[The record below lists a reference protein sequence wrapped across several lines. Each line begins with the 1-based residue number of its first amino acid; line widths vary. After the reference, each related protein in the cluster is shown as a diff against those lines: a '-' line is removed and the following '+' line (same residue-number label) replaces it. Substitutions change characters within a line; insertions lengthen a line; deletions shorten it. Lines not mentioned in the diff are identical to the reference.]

1 MKKNKAVLNP
11 NFSLLAADNL
21 SFSEKQITLLQAI
34 DRCESISAAAKDIGI
49 SYKTAWDR
57 VESMNN
63 QSSQPLVKR
72 SVGGAK
78 GGGTTLTKLG
88 QNIVSGFIKIRQE
101 HQLFL
106 DNLSTDVSC
115 VTDFANFSR
124 KNRMR
129 SSARNQFGGTV
140 EKITRGAVNT
150 EIELKLGDSLTIVAT
165 ITNDSQRNLKLKK
178 HDCATALIKSSWILL
193 STDVSITTSARNNI
207 VGRVLRLKKGEVNS
221 EVVMDIGNE
230 KTLCAIITNTSAEH
244 LCVKKNQTLLALF
257 KASSVI
263 LLTD

>member
-1 MKKNKAVLNP
+1 MKKNKAVLKSD
-11 NFSLLAADNL
+11 FSLQATDNL
-21 SFSEKQITLLQAI
+21 SFSEKQIILLQAI
-34 DRCESISAAAKDIGI
+34 DRCGSISAAAKDIGI

-63 QSSQPLVKR
+63 QSSQALVKR
-72 SVGGAK
+72 SVGGVK

-88 QNIVSGFIKIRQE
+88 QNIISGFIKIKHE

-106 DNLSTDVSC
+106 DNLSTDVSS
-115 VTDFANFSR
+115 VSDFESFSR

-140 EKITRGAVNT
+140 ENVTRGAVNT
-150 EIELKLGDSLTIVAT
+150 EVELRLGDSLTIVAT

-178 HDCATALIKSSWILL
+178 NDSATALIKSSWILL
-193 STDVSITTSARNNI
+193 STDVSIATSARNNI
-207 VGRVLRLKKGEVNS
+207 IGQVLRLRKGEVNS
-221 EVVMDIGNE
+221 EIVMDIGNE
-230 KTLCAIITNTSAEH
+230 KTLCAIITNTSAER
-244 LCVKKNQTLLALF
+244 LSIKKNQTLLALF

-263 LLTD
+263 LLTG

>member
-1 MKKNKAVLNP
+1 MKDE
-11 NFSLLAADNL
+11 FSLQPADNL

-34 DRCESISAAAKDIGI
+34 NSCGSISAAAKNIGI

-57 VESMNN
+57 IESMNN
-63 QSSQPLVKR
+63 QSDQALVTR
-72 SVGGAK
+72 SAGGAR
-78 GGGTTLTKLG
+78 GGGTKLTQRG
-88 QNIVSGFIKIRQE
+88 QNIVSGFIKIQQE

-106 DNLSTDVSC
+106 ESLNTDDSSVN
-115 VTDFANFSR
+115 DFANFSR
-124 KNRMR
+124 KSRMK
-129 SSARNQFGGTV
+129 SSARNQFGGTI
-140 EKITRGAVNT
+140 EKITRGSVNT

-178 HDCATALIKSSWILL
+178 HDSATALIKSSWILL
-193 STDVSITTSARNNI
+193 SNDVSIATSARNNI
-207 VGRVLRLKKGEVNS
+207 VGQVLRLKKGEVNS

-230 KTLCAIITNTSAEH
+230 KTLCSIITNTSAER
-244 LCVKKNQTLLALF
+244 LGIKKNQTLLALF

>member
-1 MKKNKAVLNP
+1 MKKNKAVLKSD
-11 NFSLLAADNL
+11 FSLPTADNL
-21 SFSEKQITLLQAI
+21 SFSEKQIILLQAI
-34 DRCESISAAAKDIGI
+34 DLCGSISAAAKDIGI

-63 QSSQPLVKR
+63 QSSQALVKR
-72 SVGGAK
+72 SAGGVK

-88 QNIVSGFIKIRQE
+88 QNIVSGFKKIKQE

-106 DNLSTDVSC
+106 DNLSTDVTS
-115 VTDFANFSR
+115 VSDFENFSR
-124 KNRMR
+124 ENRMK
-129 SSARNQFGGTV
+129 SSARNQFGGIV
-140 EKITRGAVNT
+140 EKVTRGAVNT
-150 EIELKLGDSLTIVAT
+150 EVELKLGDSLTIVAT

-178 HDCATALIKSSWILL
+178 YDSATALIKSSWILL
-193 STDVSITTSARNNI
+193 STDVSIATSARNNI
-207 VGRVLRLKKGEVNS
+207 VGQVLRLKKGEVNS

-230 KTLCAIITNTSAEH
+230 KTLCAIITNTSAER
-244 LCVKKNQTLLALF
+244 LDVKKNQTLLALF